1 MQTPSKVI
9 QLIVG
14 LLQAGDIDLL
24 GNDILLSQACAPKH
38 HAAIRRSLIYCATST
53 STANWWTLPSFLRES
68 ASKSSAYVAMA
79 SRLQDSPTRKEF
91 QARLTDSIFRIE
103 RDDEIF
109 SLVAEQYHSQLL
121 EARAALI
128 AAARTLALNRGTA

>member
-38 HAAIRRSLIYCATST
+38 HAAIRRV
-53 STANWWTLPSFLRES
+53 ANLLRDIHVNCKLVDSPQFLRES

-79 SRLQDSPTRKEF
+79 SRLQDSPIRKKEF
-91 QARLTDSIFRIE
+91 QARLTDSFFRIE

-128 AAARTLALNRGTA
+128 AAART